1 MKKLLNNSYLNLAAR
16 LFLGVFFIVAGVAK
30 IADPAHFAKEI
41 INYNLT
47 PLYIVNII
55 ALFLPWLELITGLL
69 LAFGVKIKTNSL
81 IIGLLLIM
89 FILMVFSA
97 MLRGLNISCGCF
109 GKASEQKTG
118 WGKVFENL
126 GLLAI
131 CVYLFFSNPKTLI
144 LGEKDIA

>member
-1 MKKLLNNSYLNLAAR
+1 MYKILDNSYLNLIFR
-16 LFLGVFFIVAGVAK
+16 LFLGGFFIVAGIAK

-47 PLYIVNII
+47 PLSLVNII
-55 ALFLPWLELITGLL
+55 ALFLPWLELIVGVL
-69 LAFGVKIKTNSL
+69 LAFGIKIKTNSI
-81 IIGLLLIM
+81 IIGVLLLI

-97 MLRGLNISCGCF
+97 MARGLNISCGCF

-126 GLLAI
+126 GLMILCI
-131 CVYLFFSNPKTLI
+131 YLYFSEPKKLTFV
-144 LGEKDIA
+144 EKY